1 MQSNESEI
9 EKTASRLVSYSMGQL
24 MEGKAAKEVEND
36 LMARGVSQGAAKFL
50 VEQAMLIMKNR
61 LEEWHKKQINQPKK
75 SAPIDEKKEAGK
87 MQMFIGGILLGVGL
101 LVTLA
106 SYGMSESGSKYVIAY
121 GAMIVGAWNMIR
133 GFFRSL

>member
-75 SAPIDEKKEAGK
+75 
-87 MQMFIGGILLGVGL
+87 
-101 LVTLA
+101 LA
-106 SYGMSESGSKYVIAY
+106 LPALKSWPCSQ
-121 GAMIVGAWNMIR
+121 
-133 GFFRSL
+133 LH

>member
-1 MQSNESEI
+1 
-9 EKTASRLVSYSMGQL
+9 